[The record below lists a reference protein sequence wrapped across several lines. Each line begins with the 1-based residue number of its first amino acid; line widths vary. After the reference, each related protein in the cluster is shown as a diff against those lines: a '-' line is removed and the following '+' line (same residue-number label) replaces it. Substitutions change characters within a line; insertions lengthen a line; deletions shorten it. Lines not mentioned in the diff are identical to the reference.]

1 MLNWWR
7 DQTGLLG
14 RPHWIGGQTTLDQR
28 SDHTGIVDT
37 ANIPHQICGQP
48 ILDPLGVHNV
58 RVEKPH
64 WNGEYRH
71 QWHKCREL
79 NQAGLKNKTKHTDME
94 EEGYAVERRRNDEK
108 KNPARYNYLR
118 NFRLCFARTVC
129 LFDIFLCWHHLP
141 LPCCYPRCVLA
152 CAQISFMVSDMR
164 P

>member
-1 MLNWWR
+1 
-7 DQTGLLG
+7 
-14 RPHWIGGQTTLDQR
+14 
-28 SDHTGIVDT
+28 
-37 ANIPHQICGQP
+37 
-48 ILDPLGVHNV
+48 
-58 RVEKPH
+58 
-64 WNGEYRH
+64 
-71 QWHKCREL
+71 
-79 NQAGLKNKTKHTDME
+79 ME